1 MNLPKRAALRYLS
14 ALFLIIVLVALIVGC
29 SNTASTTPAKTT
41 APATSVPTTVVPS
54 STAAPS
60 QTTPPPA
67 TSSTAAVQPIV
78 WKATTMAPKNMF
90 TMRNIQIIADRIGKQ
105 SNGQLT
111 INYLGGPEVIPANNQ
126 AVAVQQGVI
135 QMTVISMSYYD
146 GIVPVGSMLDLS
158 ELTPAE
164 EHASGAYDFVND
176 YHKKAGLYYLDRG
189 TAINSSGLQMI
200 ILKQP
205 ITKPQDLAG
214 KKIGATSNVID
225 PFMKTIGGTPVIIQ
239 TPDVYTALERGVVD
253 GFCYPLT
260 NSADA
265 QLFEVVKYV
274 VDQPFFRGAVGII
287 VNLDSWNKLPANLQ
301 QMLKDI
307 TAQVLVEYAN
317 DLDGQIAKA
326 RQTATDKGV
335 KFIKF
340 SDADSQ
346 YFMKTMYDGAW
357 ADVAK
362 KLPDSVDKM
371 KSLVQKKK

>member
-1 MNLPKRAALRYLS
+1 MNLTKRAVSRYLS

-29 SNTASTTPAKTT
+29 SSPASTTAPVKTT
-41 APATSVPTTVVPS
+41 APTTAAPS
-54 STAAPS
+54 STAAPALS
-60 QTTPPPA
+60 TAPPA
-67 TSSTAAVQPIV
+67 TTAPVTPAAGGIV

-111 INYLGGPEVIPANNQ
+111 INYMGGPEVIPANNQ

-164 EHASGAYDFVND
+164 EHTSGAYDFVNE

-189 TAINSSGLQMI
+189 TAINQSGLQML

-225 PFMKTIGGTPVIIQ
+225 PFMKTIGGTPVIVQ

-265 QLFEVVKYV
+265 QLFEVTKYV
-274 VDQPFFRGAVGII
+274 LDQPFFRGAVGII
-287 VNLDSWNKLPANLQ
+287 VNLDSWNKLPADLQ
-301 QMLKDI
+301 KMLKDI

-317 DLDGQIAKA
+317 DLDGQISKA

-340 SDADSQ
+340 SDTDAQ

-357 ADVAK
+357 ADVVK

-371 KSLVQKKK
+371 KALVQKKK